1 MFSLQAPSRRPI
13 CVVRLPLVTALL
25 GLPNYV
31 QGYASGFET
40 SSDLTGILQSLWI
53 SNLPMTAI
61 QTDPDRIAQTP
72 LSDVQAAASRVARLA
87 QASLL
92 LIGDRGK
99 IEEGVKSLGIGSI
112 VLLNADGTQATP
124 TP

>member
-1 MFSLQAPSRRPI
+1 MIAGSQPVSDAELRVAR
-13 CVVRLPLVTALL
+13 A
-25 GLPNYV
+25 NYV

-40 SSDLTGILQSLWI
+40 SSDLTGILQNLWI
-53 SNLPMTAI
+53 SNLPMTAM

-72 LSDVQAAASRVARLA
+72 LSDVQAAASRFARLG

-99 IEEGVKSLGIGSI
+99 IEENVKSLRIGPI
-112 VLLNADGTQATP
+112 VLLNANGTPATP
-124 TP
+124 AP